1 MYDSV
6 YIYIYIYMYTKHM
19 YDFSVIKE
27 VSRYQNEAQVPEHVL
42 KLDVCDNFRIQAA
55 AFVQWSSPPFACK
68 EFEHRR
74 NSDDGNSLEF
84 VSAKSAWTQGWI
96 ESHQSQSSAKMNQ
109 NSVDLEQKLEFS

>member
-6 YIYIYIYMYTKHM
+6 YIYICIQTHVW
-19 YDFSVIKE
+19 FSVIKE
-27 VSRYQNEAQVPEHVL
+27 VSRYQNDAQVPEHVL
-42 KLDVCDNFRIQAA
+42 KLDVCDNFRIQLQAA

-96 ESHQSQSSAKMNQ
+96 ESHQSRSSAKMNQ

>member
-1 MYDSV
+1 MILCIYV
-6 YIYIYIYMYTKHM
+6 YTNTCMI
-19 YDFSVIKE
+19 FCKE
-27 VSRYQNEAQVPEHVL
+27 VSRYQNEAQVAEHVL
-42 KLDVCDNFRIQAA
+42 KLDQAA

-84 VSAKSAWTQGWI
+84 GSAKSACTQRWI
-96 ESHQSQSSAKMNQ
+96 ESHQSSAKMNQ